1 MVPRISRPH
10 RSVSSPNQI
19 TGIDP
24 VGPLPLARVRQ
35 RTHILGVVRFVVLTS
50 IVLTVATATALAQ
63 PDSQC
68 RLDDRSVDT
77 VTGPADQ
84 DPSRRP
90 GPAPLVATPA
100 TPAVF
105 DHPVTSAVP
114 IEVTA
119 PADPPV
125 TAAVIAFAPKTSPPR
140 ARWF

>member
-1 MVPRISRPH
+1 MGPEDISP
-10 RSVSSPNQI
+10 
-19 TGIDP
+19 
-24 VGPLPLARVRQ
+24 PLARVRQ

-68 RLDDRSVDT
+68 RLDDRSLDM
-77 VTGPADQ
+77 VTGQADQ
-84 DPSRRP
+84 DQSRRP

-105 DHPVTSAVP
+105 DHPVSAAVLV
-114 IEVTA
+114 EMAA
-119 PADPPV
+119 PADPPI
-125 TAAVIAFAPKTSPPR
+125 TAAIITFAPKTSPPR